1 MLPSCERRNKP
12 CHLASLRNPIVM
24 TNEADTAKE
33 LEELL
38 EIFQELQ
45 QDSVRDILYQV

>member
-1 MLPSCERRNKP
+1 
-12 CHLASLRNPIVM
+12 M

>member
-1 MLPSCERRNKP
+1 
-12 CHLASLRNPIVM
+12 M
-24 TNEADTAKE
+24 TNEADATKE

-38 EIFQELQ
+38 EILQELQ

>member
-1 MLPSCERRNKP
+1 
-12 CHLASLRNPIVM
+12 M

-38 EIFQELQ
+38 EILQELQ
-45 QDSVRDILYQV
+45 QDSVRGILYQV

>member
-1 MLPSCERRNKP
+1 
-12 CHLASLRNPIVM
+12 M

-38 EIFQELQ
+38 GILQELQ
-45 QDSVRDILYQV
+45 QDSVRGILYQV